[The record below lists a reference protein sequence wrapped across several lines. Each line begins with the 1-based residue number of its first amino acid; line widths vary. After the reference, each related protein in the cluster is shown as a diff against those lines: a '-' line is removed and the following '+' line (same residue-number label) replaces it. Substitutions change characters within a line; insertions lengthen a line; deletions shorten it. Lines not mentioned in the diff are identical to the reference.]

1 MVDEKE
7 VEQRTAEYIDNMPE
21 HLKEGKDPDELWG
34 DVYEM
39 INAQLEYSEQKEQI
53 QEDIDRAKEDPNT

>member
-7 VEQRTAEYIDNMPE
+7 VERRTAEYVDNMPD
-21 HLKEGKDPDELWG
+21 HLKERKDPDELWG

-39 INAQLEYSEQKEQI
+39 INAQLEYKEDFDNI
-53 QEDIDRAKEDPNT
+53 QADIDRAKEDNT